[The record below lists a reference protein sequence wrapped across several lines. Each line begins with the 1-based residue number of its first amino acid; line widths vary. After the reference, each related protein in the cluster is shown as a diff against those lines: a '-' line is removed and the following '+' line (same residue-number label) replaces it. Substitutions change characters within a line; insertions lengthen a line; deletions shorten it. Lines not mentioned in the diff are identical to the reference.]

1 MLAVRGRVLPS
12 TLHDVQLSADVRL
25 PHAVGDVR
33 VQGESLIPKSNGKVR
48 RVWLEPNNPPAFPQA
63 IQAILAADLIVIGP
77 GSLYT
82 SILPNLLVPDIAEA
96 IRASRALKLFVCNVA
111 TERGETNG
119 YTVGDHIHAI
129 EEHVMPGLFDI
140 SVANSN
146 ESEKLP
152 NGVDWVEV
160 DEDLGGSYRLYQS
173 DLVDMLYPW
182 RHDSNKLARVVLD
195 LFQERTGPLVESSL
209 NAKKNQK
216 SSISKRR
223 IKMTVKVGINGF
235 GRIGRQ
241 VLKAIRDFHPD
252 ELEVV
257 AFNDIGDLKTMAHLL
272 KYDSNYG
279 HFDGTVEVK
288 DDGLMVDGKPVKAFK
303 ETDPAAIPWG
313 DLGIEIV
320 IESTGIFTVK
330 SDGVNKKGKT
340 VKGAE
345 NHITKGG
352 AKKVIISAPA
362 EGEDLTVVLGVN
374 DEMYDPAKHHVVSNA
389 SCTTNG
395 LAPAVKVV
403 YDKYGIVRG
412 FMTTIHAY
420 TNDQKILDLPHS
432 DLRRA
437 RAAAMNIIPTTTGAA
452 KAIKLVI
459 PGLAGKM
466 DGYSLRVPTS
476 TVSIIDLTVEFEK
489 PTTTEQLR
497 QDFRDA
503 AAGRLKGILGAADE
517 PLVSIDYKGDPRSSI
532 VDLPFTSVLGKE
544 SGTFAKIVAWY
555 DNEWGY
561 SVRTGDLAALMAKSL

>member
-1 MLAVRGRVLPS
+1 
-12 TLHDVQLSADVRL
+12 
-25 PHAVGDVR
+25 
-33 VQGESLIPKSNGKVR
+33 
-48 RVWLEPNNPPAFPQA
+48 
-63 IQAILAADLIVIGP
+63 
-77 GSLYT
+77 
-82 SILPNLLVPDIAEA
+82 
-96 IRASRALKLFVCNVA
+96 
-111 TERGETNG
+111 
-119 YTVGDHIHAI
+119 
-129 EEHVMPGLFDI
+129 
-140 SVANSN
+140 
-146 ESEKLP
+146 
-152 NGVDWVEV
+152 
-160 DEDLGGSYRLYQS
+160 
-173 DLVDMLYPW
+173 
-182 RHDSNKLARVVLD
+182 
-195 LFQERTGPLVESSL
+195 
-209 NAKKNQK
+209 
-216 SSISKRR
+216 
-223 IKMTVKVGINGF
+223 MTVKVGINGF

-241 VLKAIRDFHPD
+241 VLKAIRDFHPE

-257 AFNDIGDLKTMAHLL
+257 AFNDVGDLKTMAHLL

-279 HFDGTVEVK
+279 HFDGTIEVK
-288 DDGLMVDGKPVKAFK
+288 DEALVVDGKPIKAFK
-303 ETDPAAIPWG
+303 ETDPANIPWG
-313 DLGIEIV
+313 DLGVQIV
-320 IESTGIFTVK
+320 VESTGIFTVK
-330 SDGVNKKGKT
+330 SDGVNKKGKM

-374 DEMYDPAKHHVVSNA
+374 DNMYDPARHHVVSNA

-437 RAAAMNIIPTTTGAA
+437 RAAAMSIIPTTTGAA

-459 PGLAGKM
+459 PGLAGKL
-466 DGYSLRVPTS
+466 DGYALRVPTS
-476 TVSIIDLTVEFEK
+476 TVSIIDLTVELEK

-503 AAGRLKGILGAADE
+503 AAGALKGILGASDE
-517 PLVSIDYKGDPRSSI
+517 PLVSIDFKGDPRSSI

-544 SGTFAKIVAWY
+544 SSTFAKIVAWY

-561 SVRTGDLAALMAKSL
+561 SVRTADLAALMAKSL